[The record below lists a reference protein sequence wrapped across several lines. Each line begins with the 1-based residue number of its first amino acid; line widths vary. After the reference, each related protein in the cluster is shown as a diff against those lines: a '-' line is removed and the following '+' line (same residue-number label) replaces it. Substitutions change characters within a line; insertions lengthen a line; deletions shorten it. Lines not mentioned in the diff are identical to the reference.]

1 MFDRRNLLWGAGA
14 LVAFPTALRAQSK
27 IRVGVLYPGLT
38 SMTGIRVNAVME
50 GLREAGFENIERIE
64 ILARASEGDPARLA
78 PLAADL
84 VNQKVDA
91 IVPIS
96 PSAVRAAKGAT
107 TTIPVVANDMESDPV
122 LSNFVQSLSHPGGN
136 ITGVFSDFPKFGTKW
151 IELLKEV
158 VPRLSKVVIMADPAS
173 GPVQREAVQSA
184 ARGLSL
190 QQELIE
196 VRSVGQLDAA
206 FARAREIEPD
216 AIIMLASPIFGTDPK
231 LIARLA
237 RESRLPIATIFSD
250 VARAG
255 GLLSYGPGL
264 IASIRQTGGML
275 SKVLKGVS
283 PADIPIE
290 RPTTFELVI
299 NMDTA
304 RALNLDVPASILA
317 RATEVID

>member
-1 MFDRRNLLWGAGA
+1 MMDRRNLLAAAGA
-14 LVAFPTALRAQSK
+14 LIAFPSALRAQSK
-27 IRVGVLYPGLT
+27 IRVGVLYPGLA
-38 SMTGIRVNAVME
+38 SMTGIRVNAIMD
-50 GLREAGFENIERIE
+50 GLREAGFENIDRIE
-64 ILARASEGDPARLA
+64 IVARASEGDPARLA

-84 VNQKVDA
+84 VNLKVDA

-107 TTIPVVANDMESDPV
+107 SIIPVVANDMESDPV

-173 GPVQREAVQSA
+173 GPVQREAVQAA

-196 VRSVGQLDAA
+196 VRSVAQLDTA

-255 GLLSYGPGL
+255 GLLSYGPSL
-264 IASIRQTGGML
+264 IAGIRQTGGML
-275 SKVLKGVS
+275 AKVLKGAN
-283 PADIPIE
+283 PADIPVE

-299 NMDTA
+299 NADTA
-304 RALNLDVPASILA
+304 RALNLDVPASMLA
-317 RATEVID
+317 RATEVIE

>member
-1 MFDRRNLLWGAGA
+1 MMDRRNLLAAAGA
-14 LVAFPTALRAQSK
+14 LIAFPSALRAQSK
-27 IRVGVLYPGLT
+27 IRVGVLYPGLA
-38 SMTGIRVNAVME
+38 SMTGIRVNAIMD
-50 GLREAGFENIERIE
+50 GLREAGFENIDRIE
-64 ILARASEGDPARLA
+64 IVARASEGDPARLA

-84 VNQKVDA
+84 VNLKVDA

-107 TTIPVVANDMESDPV
+107 SIIPVVANDMESDPV

-173 GPVQREAVQSA
+173 GPVQREAVQAA

-196 VRSVGQLDAA
+196 VRSVAQLDTA

-255 GLLSYGPGL
+255 GLLSYGPSL
-264 IASIRQTGGML
+264 IAGIRQTGGML
-275 SKVLKGVS
+275 AKVLKGAN
-283 PADIPIE
+283 PADIPVE

-299 NMDTA
+299 NADTA
-304 RALNLDVPASILA
+304 RALNLEVPASMLA
-317 RATEVID
+317 RATEVIE

>member
-1 MFDRRNLLWGAGA
+1 MMDRRNLLAAAGA
-14 LVAFPTALRAQSK
+14 LIAFPSALRAQSK
-27 IRVGVLYPGLT
+27 IRVGVLYPGLA
-38 SMTGIRVNAVME
+38 SMTGIRVNAIMD
-50 GLREAGFENIERIE
+50 GLREAGFENIDRIE
-64 ILARASEGDPARLA
+64 IVARASEGDPARLA

-84 VNQKVDA
+84 VNLKVDA

-107 TTIPVVANDMESDPV
+107 AIIPVVANDMESDPV

-173 GPVQREAVQSA
+173 GPVQREAVQAA

-196 VRSVGQLDAA
+196 VRSVAQLDTA

-255 GLLSYGPGL
+255 GLLSYGPSL
-264 IASIRQTGGML
+264 IAGIRQTGGML
-275 SKVLKGVS
+275 AKVLKGAN
-283 PADIPIE
+283 PADIPVE

-299 NMDTA
+299 NADTA
-304 RALNLDVPASILA
+304 RALNLDVPASMLA
-317 RATEVID
+317 RATEVIE